1 MNSENDIVFLA
12 EAVCVAQQM
21 RNNSSMFY
29 CQVIQGEICKGD
41 SVQILDENKQCIVEQ
56 KISSIQH
63 SKFPDKVKKGDNE
76 EDIVYLVFYHI

>member
-41 SVQILDENKQCIVEQ
+41 SVQILDENNFCFV
-56 KISSIQH
+56 
-63 SKFPDKVKKGDNE
+63 
-76 EDIVYLVFYHI
+76 VFACLIRIWDA